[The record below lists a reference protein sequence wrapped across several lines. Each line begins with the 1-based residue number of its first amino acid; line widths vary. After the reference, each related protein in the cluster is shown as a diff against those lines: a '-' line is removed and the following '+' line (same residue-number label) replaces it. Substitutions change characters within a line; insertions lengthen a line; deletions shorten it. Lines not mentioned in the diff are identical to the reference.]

1 MAGAKGR
8 PRRMEVEHATYN
20 VLLPV
25 TTISEIKKKAKGS
38 GASSAQV
45 VRDVLAEGLGES
57 KKKKV
62 PNSKSKWDWR
72 AVVRF
77 AMKVV
82 RDAYPAPRYAD
93 GSYLGDKI
101 ASKIEV
107 ACEKKMSGK

>member
-1 MAGAKGR
+1 
-8 PRRMEVEHATYN
+8 MEVDHSTYN

-25 TTISEIKKKAKGS
+25 TTISEIKKRARES

-45 VRDVLAEGLGES
+45 VRDVLAEGLGELDV
-57 KKKKV
+57 KV
-62 PNSKSKWDWR
+62 PKSKSKWDWR

-93 GSYLGDKI
+93 GSSLGDKI

-107 ACEKKMSGK
+107 ACEKKMSDSN